1 MSVLSPILARW
12 PWFAFLASAGM
23 LGAAHAFETFGHLL
37 PCELCLKQREAYWI
51 AGSIALAGIVLGFT
65 PLKARTGRLVNL
77 LLVAAFLYSLGWA
90 GYHAGVEW
98 HFWPGPK
105 SCSGGTTVS
114 AADIDAMLKGAK
126 VKAVMCDQ
134 PVWSMLGLSMAGWN
148 TVVSF
153 VLVILSA
160 LAAGRR
166 SPA

>member
-12 PWFAFLASAGM
+12 PWFAFIAAAAM
-23 LGAAHAFETFGHLL
+23 LGAAHGFETFMGLK

-51 AGSIALAGIVLGFT
+51 AGSVALAGIVLGFT
-65 PLKARTGRLVNL
+65 PLKARATRLVNL
-77 LLVAAFLYSLGWA
+77 VLVAAFLYSLGWA

-105 SCSGGTTVS
+105 ACSGGTTVS

-134 PVWSMLGLSMAGWN
+134 VVWSWLGLSMAGWN
-148 TVVSF
+148 TLISL
-153 VLVILSA
+153 VLVALSA
-160 LAAGRR
+160 MAAARR